1 MLVLTNV
8 NKLNV
13 TETSQLMMFL
23 AHSNKISSSHY
34 SVNVHIAHLCSL
46 DLEFKAK
53 FNNQDCSLSGSI
65 YNGKDLS
72 QATSNETLEINPEH
86 DANKR
91 LIVKY
96 RRLY

>member
-13 TETSQLMMFL
+13 TKTSQLMMFL

-65 YNGKDLS
+65 YNGK

-91 LIVKY
+91 LMM
-96 RRLY
+96 